1 MSIVRSLLSRRK
13 RKGGA
18 DEPKNANVFDGR
30 VYRFGRAEVNFDSF
44 EVSVAGE
51 KLRLSALEMKLLKY
65 FVDHEGSVVT
75 RGELL
80 SQVWGV
86 PHSIT
91 TRTVDN
97 FIVNLRKYF
106 EIDPSQ
112 PRHFLSIRGAGY
124 RFVANG
130 EESKTIARGNR
141 LSAAVAELTAES
153 R

>member
-1 MSIVRSLLSRRK
+1 MGADVYLQKPFDLEELLSIVRSLLSRRK
-13 RKGGA
+13 RKSGTE
-18 DEPKNANVFDGR
+18 EPKHANAFDGR

-65 FVDHEGSVVT
+65 FVDHEGSVVR

-80 SQVWGV
+80 AQVWGV
-86 PHSIT
+86 PQSIT

-130 EESKTIARGNR
+130 EEAKK
-141 LSAAVAELTAES
+141 
-153 R
+153 